1 MKILFV
7 TPYMPSPPR
16 YGAQRRLDGLMRGL
30 AKRHEVSL
38 LAYRSD
44 VGDPELAERTTR
56 SYCKDVVTL
65 DNDIVYQDVRAKR
78 LLQLRSLASRR
89 SFEYF
94 QLQHPALQP
103 SFDRL
108 FLRERYDVVQV
119 EFSQLG
125 FLRFPRRSARRTRFV
140 LDEHN
145 IEYEAIRRMGETA
158 NTALRKL
165 YATVDWRKL
174 RREEL
179 LAWKRFDGV
188 SLVSARDEELLLRDE
203 PQAKTVVVP
212 NAVDLDSFRPSDAP
226 TDPSSLLFFGAMNYH
241 PNVDGVLYFLD
252 EIFPKIQALVPSAK
266 LTVMGP
272 TPAPSVL
279 DRKST
284 VVDVTG
290 FVEDPRTRIE
300 RAAVLVVPLRIGG
313 GTRFKI
319 VEGMAQG
326 KAIVSTRIGAE
337 GLDVVHGDHLLL
349 ADEPAEFAK
358 QVERVVRDPALAA
371 RLGRAAR
378 KLAEEKYG
386 WDAAVKTLETFY
398 ERLGT

>member
-38 LAYRSD
+38 LAYRSE

-56 SYCKDVVTL
+56 SYCKEVVSL
-65 DNDIVYQDVRAKR
+65 DNDIVYQDIRAKR

-89 SFEYF
+89 SFEYL
-94 QLQHPALQP
+94 QLQHPDLQS

-108 FLRERYDVVQV
+108 FLRERYDIVQV

-125 FLRFPRRSARRTRFV
+125 FLGFPRRSARRTRFV

-145 IEYEAIRRMGETA
+145 IEYEAIRRTAETA
-158 NTALRKL
+158 KGALRKL

-174 RREEL
+174 RREER
-179 LAWKRFDGV
+179 LAWRRFDGV
-188 SLVSARDEELLLRDE
+188 CLVSARDEELLRRDE
-203 PQAKTVVVP
+203 PDTKTVVVP
-212 NAVDLDSFRPSDAP
+212 NAVDLDAFRPTDAP
-226 TDPSSLLFFGAMNYH
+226 TEPSSLLFFGAMNYH

-252 EIFPKIQALVPSAK
+252 EIFPKIRALVPSAK

-272 TPAPSVL
+272 TPAESVL
-279 DRKST
+279 ERKSS
-284 VVDVTG
+284 VVEVTG

-337 GLDVVHGDHLLL
+337 GLDVVHGEHLLL
-349 ADEPAEFAK
+349 ADDPAEFAK
-358 QVERVVRDPALAA
+358 EVDRVLRDPALAA

-386 WDAAVKTLETFY
+386 WDAAVRTLEAFY
-398 ERLGT
+398 ERLDS

>member
-1 MKILFV
+1 
-7 TPYMPSPPR
+7 
-16 YGAQRRLDGLMRGL
+16 
-30 AKRHEVSL
+30 
-38 LAYRSD
+38 
-44 VGDPELAERTTR
+44 
-56 SYCKDVVTL
+56 
-65 DNDIVYQDVRAKR
+65 
-78 LLQLRSLASRR
+78 
-89 SFEYF
+89 
-94 QLQHPALQP
+94 
-103 SFDRL
+103 
-108 FLRERYDVVQV
+108 
-119 EFSQLG
+119 
-125 FLRFPRRSARRTRFV
+125 
-140 LDEHN
+140 
-145 IEYEAIRRMGETA
+145 
-158 NTALRKL
+158 
-165 YATVDWRKL
+165 
-174 RREEL
+174 
-179 LAWKRFDGV
+179 
-188 SLVSARDEELLLRDE
+188 
-203 PQAKTVVVP
+203 
-212 NAVDLDSFRPSDAP
+212 
-226 TDPSSLLFFGAMNYH
+226 
-241 PNVDGVLYFLD
+241 
-252 EIFPKIQALVPSAK
+252 VPSAK

-337 GLDVVHGDHLLL
+337 GLDVVHGEHLLL

-358 QVERVVRDPALAA
+358 QVERVLLDPALAA